1 MGGIVTDEIDVN
13 KVKISLTVTELRL
26 VIDALCE
33 LEDAVNRDLSVL
45 TCDVVTGVEKRIVL
59 DSLFR
64 KWRVVDNDADHF
76 TLSDIKTLSADIFYL
91 ADRLLDDLDYH
102 KERLTNV
109 TDDELD
115 TIIDTVLGI

>member
-1 MGGIVTDEIDVN
+1 MTDEIDVN
-13 KVKISLTVTELRL
+13 KVNISLTVTELRL

-33 LEDAVNRDLSVL
+33 LEDAVNRALSVL

-102 KERLTNV
+102 KERLTNAH
-109 TDDELD
+109 D
-115 TIIDTVLGI
+115 